1 MKTLSEQDAIHF
13 MQLYLSVLDYV
24 NFVKGDLQSIN
35 DILKHD
41 RKPHEKLQAIA
52 ELLWAD
58 ASLIDIYL
66 IQAQQEISEED
77 RAILLHWKEM
87 HITGSFILE
96 RHLANGSVLIR
107 EETNEVYLVKGL
119 TQSWQE
125 MLPNLKPPISFD
137 ATLLPFNDVI
147 VSDGL
152 VKVSNIRYG
161 NSYKDAFKSIYLA
174 AKQNGSLR
182 TFLR

>member
-1 MKTLSEQDAIHF
+1 
-13 MQLYLSVLDYV
+13 
-24 NFVKGDLQSIN
+24 
-35 DILKHD
+35 
-41 RKPHEKLQAIA
+41 
-52 ELLWAD
+52 
-58 ASLIDIYL
+58 
-66 IQAQQEISEED
+66 
-77 RAILLHWKEM
+77 M

-125 MLPNLKPPISFD
+125 MLPNLNPPVRLD
-137 ATLLPFNDVI
+137 TTLLPYKDVI

-161 NSYKDAFKSIYLA
+161 NYYKDAFKSIYLA
-174 AKQNGSLR
+174 AKQNGILR
-182 TFLR
+182 KTLR